1 MTIGLDIGGSKING
15 VLLDQNQEVINKSRI
30 KITSSESSSKVLA
43 QVFDCIQEL
52 LPEKNLVQGIGL
64 GVPGPIDL
72 KNQQVLNPPNLAA
85 LKNSHLSREVENK
98 FKIKTVLDN
107 DTSCFSLAESVL
119 GAGKGKKVVIGVT
132 LGTGVGG
139 GIVINNK
146 IFQGSNDSAGEIG
159 HMIIEKG
166 GRQCSCGNKGCLES
180 YLSASGIFKTA
191 KEQELKVKNSKQ
203 VWELAKKG
211 NKKAIKVYNLTG
223 EYLGI
228 GLANLVNV
236 INPDIIIIGGG
247 ISEVGEFLFESA
259 RAIMSKNILSPLAKH
274 TEVVK
279 SQLGDDAGAI
289 GAALLCR

>member
-1 MTIGLDIGGSKING
+1 MTIGLDIGGSKINS
-15 VLLDQNQEVINKSRI
+15 VLLDQSQQVIDQK
-30 KITSSESSSKVLA
+30 KIEISSANSKEKVLA
-43 QVFDCIQEL
+43 QIFDCIKAL
-52 LPEKNLVQGIGL
+52 LSKQNLVTGIGL

-72 KNQQVLNPPNLAA
+72 KKQQVLNPPNLTA
-85 LKNSHLSREVENK
+85 LKNSYLSREIENE

-119 GAGKGKKVVIGVT
+119 GAGKGKKVVIGIT

-139 GIVINNK
+139 GIVINDK

-166 GRQCSCGNKGCLES
+166 GRQCSCGNKGCLET
-180 YLSASGIFKTA
+180 YVSASGIVKTGN
-191 KEQELKVKNSKQ
+191 QLGIKNKTCKQ
-203 VWELAKKG
+203 IWGLAKKG
-211 NKKAIKVYNLTG
+211 DKQAIEVYKISG

-228 GLANLVNV
+228 ALANLVNV

-247 ISEVGEFLFESA
+247 ISNTGEFLFEPA
-259 RAIMSKNILSPLAKH
+259 KKTMQENILSPLAKN

-279 SQLGDDAGAI
+279 AELGKDAGAI
-289 GAALLCR
+289 GAALLTR